1 MENRTDVNFGH
12 IFSWKLLSGSHD
24 FPGPDGGTCINEAAI
39 IAAGFEYRKV
49 GIAQDCPPCFSRPIA
64 SYAISLNDKMPDALR
79 QNLLMPFV
87 TRLAGTA
94 DTPEVEQQRAEFI
107 FIGLVGVIISMQAS
121 GGKNDLRVQFS
132 AAPTLADAQRACE
145 DLAHCL
151 AHRRDRNRARN
162 VARNLAHAISLDS
175 PQELAIALVGAR
187 AVALAI
193 VIDLA
198 PELEVFEAVTRLLD
212 GALKIGKKPMPLD
225 APLVEQRM
233 DIVKRPADTLVQP
246 RDTAGDKTKASVR
259 TPVSMTAD

>member
-1 MENRTDVNFGH
+1 MENRTDINFDH
-12 IFSWKLLSGSHD
+12 IFNWKLLRGSHD

-64 SYAISLNDKMPDALR
+64 SYAISLNDKIPDALR

-94 DTPEVEQQRAEFI
+94 DTAEIEQQRAEFI
-107 FIGLVGVIISMQAS
+107 LIGLVGVIISMQS
-121 GGKNDLRVQFS
+121 RGGTNELRVQFS

-151 AHRRDRNRARN
+151 TRRRDRDRARRL
-162 VARNLAHAISLDS
+162 AHDLAHAIGLAS
-175 PQELAIALVGAR
+175 PYELAIALVAAR

-198 PELEVFEAVTRLLD
+198 PDSEIFEVVTRLLD

-225 APLVEQRM
+225 TPLVKRRM
-233 DIVKRPADTLVQP
+233 DTIKPLADTLLPLRETV
-246 RDTAGDKTKASVR
+246 AG
-259 TPVSMTAD
+259 